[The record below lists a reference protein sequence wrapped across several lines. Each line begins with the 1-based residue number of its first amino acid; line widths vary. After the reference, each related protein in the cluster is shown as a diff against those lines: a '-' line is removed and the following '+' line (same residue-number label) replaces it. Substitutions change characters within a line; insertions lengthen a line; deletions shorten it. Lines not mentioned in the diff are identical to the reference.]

1 MEGGMTIRHCSEM
14 ACGLKKSL
22 HQIDVKLK
30 NISTMQKGK
39 IGVSS
44 DNLFPI
50 IKKFLYSDH
59 DIFLREIVSNA
70 VDATQKLKTL
80 VGRGE
85 TSASTENAKVRVT
98 LDEDQKTITV
108 SDNGI
113 GMTADEIEKYI
124 NQIAF
129 SGANEFLEKYENDA
143 NAIIGHFGLGFYS
156 SFMISSKVEI
166 VTKSHKDGAQAVK
179 WSCDGSPEYS
189 IEDAERDGVG
199 TDIIM
204 HVNEDSA
211 EFLDKGRIA
220 EILNKYC
227 KFLPV
232 PVVFGKESEWKDG
245 QEVETEK
252 DNQINDPNPAWTK
265 APVDLKDEDYA
276 EFYRKLYPMSEEP
289 LFNIHLNVDYP
300 FNLTGILYF
309 PKLKNS
315 IEVQKNKIQLYSNQV
330 FVTDSVEGIVPEFL
344 TLLHG
349 VIDSPDIPLNV
360 SRSYLQSDSNVKK
373 ISSHITKKVADRL
386 NQLFKDSREDF
397 EKKWDD
403 LKIFI
408 EYGMLTDEKFAERAM
423 NFFLFK
429 NTDGKYFTFEE
440 YETLIKDN
448 QTNKENNLVYLYTSN
463 LDEQYSFVQTA
474 KDKGY
479 DVLILDD
486 VLATPLLN
494 KFEQKH
500 TDKRFVR
507 VDSDVIENLIQKEE
521 EQDEMSWEEKDELS
535 PVFQAV
541 CPDTNGINYIVDFK
555 NLGENGQP
563 IVITRNEFMR
573 RMKDMGQLQG
583 GMNMYGD
590 LPDSLNMVVNTAHPL
605 VKKVLEDKDQKLGD
619 ALTSIKTD
627 LDAQKQEREALEKA
641 KEGKKEEEVPA
652 ADKEKLE
659 DLGKTIAELEQQ
671 KRERLGEFGKENKLT
686 KQLVD
691 LALLANGMLKGE
703 ALDKFVRRSV
713 DLIK

>member
-1 MEGGMTIRHCSEM
+1 
-14 ACGLKKSL
+14 
-22 HQIDVKLK
+22 
-30 NISTMQKGK
+30 MQKGK

-70 VDATQKLKTL
+70 VDATQKLRTL
-80 VGRGE
+80 ASRGD
-85 TSASTENAKVRVT
+85 TSVSVEDAKVRVS
-98 LDEDQKTITV
+98 LDKENKTITV
-108 SDNGI
+108 SDDGI

-156 SFMISSKVEI
+156 SFMVSHKVEI
-166 VTKSHKDGAQAVK
+166 VTKSYQEGATAVK
-179 WSCDGSPEYS
+179 WSCDGSPDYT
-189 IEDAERDGVG
+189 IEETEREGVG

-204 HVNEDSA
+204 YVNEESE
-211 EFLDKGRIA
+211 EFLENPRLS

-232 PVVFGKESEWKDG
+232 PVVFGKKTEWKDG
-245 QEVETEK
+245 KEVETEE
-252 DNQINDPNPAWTK
+252 DNQLNDVAPAWTK
-265 APVDLKDEDYA
+265 KPVDLKDEDYSS
-276 EFYRKLYPMSEEP
+276 FYRKLYPMGEDP

-309 PKLKNS
+309 PKLKNTV
-315 IEVQKNKIQLYSNQV
+315 EVQKNKIQLYCNQV

-373 ISSHITKKVADRL
+373 ISNHITKKVADRL
-386 NQLFKDSREDF
+386 NELFKESREEF

-408 EYGMLTDEKFAERAM
+408 VYGMLTDEKFAERAM

-440 YETLIKDN
+440 YENLIKEN
-448 QTNKENNLVYLYTSN
+448 QTNKDKKLVYLYTN
-463 LDEQYSFVQTA
+463 DANEQYTFVQTA

-479 DVLILDD
+479 DVLVMDD

-494 KFEQKH
+494 KFEQKY
-500 TDKRFVR
+500 TDKQFVR
-507 VDSDVIENLIQKEE
+507 VDSDIVENLIQKEE
-521 EQDEMSWEEKDELS
+521 EVEELSWDEKDELS
-535 PVFQAV
+535 PVFQSV
-541 CPDTNGINYIVDFK
+541 CPDADGINYVVDFK
-555 NLGENGQP
+555 NMGEAGQP

-590 LPDSLNMVVNTAHPL
+590 LPDSLNLVVNTGHPL
-605 VKKVLEDKDQKLGD
+605 VKQVLEDKDSTLGEE
-619 ALTSIKTD
+619 LKSFKES
-627 LDAQKQEREALEKA
+627 LDVKNADREALEKL

-652 ADKEKLE
+652 AEKEKLE
-659 DLGKTIAELEQQ
+659 DLNKEIATLQQDKRAKLEDYGKN
-671 KRERLGEFGKENKLT
+671 NKLA

>member
-1 MEGGMTIRHCSEM
+1 
-14 ACGLKKSL
+14 
-22 HQIDVKLK
+22 
-30 NISTMQKGK
+30 MQKGK

-80 VGRGE
+80 AGRGE
-85 TSASTENAKVRVT
+85 TKASVEDAKVRVS
-98 LDEDQKTITV
+98 LDEEKKTITV

-156 SFMISSKVEI
+156 SFMVSDKVEI
-166 VTKSHKDGAQAVK
+166 VTKSHQEGATAVK

-189 IEDAERDGVG
+189 IEEADRDGEG

-204 HVNEDSA
+204 YVNEDSK
-211 EFLDKGRIA
+211 EFLNKERIS
-220 EILNKYC
+220 EILNRYC

-232 PVVFGKESEWKDG
+232 PVVFGKQTEWKDG
-245 QEVETEK
+245 QQVETEE
-252 DNQINDPNPAWTK
+252 DNQINETNPAWTK
-265 APVDLKDEDYA
+265 APVDLKEEDYA
-276 EFYRKLYPMSEEP
+276 SFYRKLYPMGDDP

-386 NQLFKDSREDF
+386 NQLFKDNREDF

-440 YETLIKDN
+440 YENLIKEN
-448 QTNKENNLVYLYTSN
+448 QTNKDNNLVYLYTSN
-463 LDEQYSFVQTA
+463 MDEQYTFVQTA

-479 DVLILDD
+479 DVLVMDN

-494 KFEQKH
+494 KFEQQYS
-500 TDKRFVR
+500 DKRFVR
-507 VDSDVIENLIQKEE
+507 VDSDVVENLIQKEE
-521 EQDEMSWEEKDELS
+521 ETESLSWEEKEELS
-535 PVFQAV
+535 PIFQAV
-541 CPDTNGINYIVDFK
+541 CPETNGVNYIVDFK
-555 NLGENGQP
+555 NMGEKGQP

-583 GMNMYGD
+583 GMSMYGD
-590 LPDSLNMVVNTAHPL
+590 LPDSLNLVVNTAHPL
-605 VKKVLEDKDQKLGD
+605 VQKVLEAKENKMGEEFTTIKDELAEK
-619 ALTSIKTD
+619 
-627 LDAQKQEREALEKA
+627 KQERQELEKA

-659 DLGKTIAELEQQ
+659 DLSKTIAELEQQ
-671 KRERLGEFGKENKLT
+671 KRAKLTDFGKQNKLT

-703 ALDKFVRRSV
+703 ALDQFVRRSV
-713 DLIK
+713 ELIK